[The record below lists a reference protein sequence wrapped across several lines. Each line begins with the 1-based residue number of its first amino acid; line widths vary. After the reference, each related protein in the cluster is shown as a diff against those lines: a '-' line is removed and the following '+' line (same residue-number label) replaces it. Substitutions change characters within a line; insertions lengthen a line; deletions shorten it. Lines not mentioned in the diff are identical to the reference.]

1 MMITKSKIELTT
13 DVVTQ
18 KKEKIFN
25 IFTFAGDVSTATLN
39 ERMLV
44 HEKLF
49 LFLLKQT
56 KVHRILYN
64 GSTLFCFSKSKQ
76 KKFVY

>member
-13 DVVTQ
+13 NVVTQ

-49 LFLLKQT
+49 LFLLKQ
-56 KVHRILYN
+56 N
-64 GSTLFCFSKSKQ
+64 
-76 KKFVY
+76 